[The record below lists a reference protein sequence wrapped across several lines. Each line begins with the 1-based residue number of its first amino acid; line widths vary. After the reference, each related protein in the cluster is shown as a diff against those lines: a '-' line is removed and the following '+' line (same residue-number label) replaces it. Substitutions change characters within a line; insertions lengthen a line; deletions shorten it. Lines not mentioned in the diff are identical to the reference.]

1 MAERGKLK
9 FEIIE
14 KFGILSTSKS
24 GWNLE
29 LNLVQWGDNQPKFDL
44 RSWSPDHNKMG
55 KGVGLTHDEL
65 KQLQQVLQN
74 VLGSENKNLVT
85 NFTPHS
91 EVSNFEADDDFEN
104 DRPQVTRLS
113 D

>member
-44 RSWSPDHNKMG
+44 RSWSVDHTKMG

-65 KQLQQVLQN
+65 TQLQQISQKILGAENQN
-74 VLGSENKNLVT
+74 ITTHFAQLPEDDG
-85 NFTPHS
+85 
-91 EVSNFEADDDFEN
+91 FEPDADFEN
-104 DRPQVTRLS
+104 DRPKVTRLS

>member
-44 RSWSPDHNKMG
+44 RSWSSDHSKMG

-74 VLGSENKNLVT
+74 VLGAENQNVT
-85 NFTPHS
+85 PQFTSIP
-91 EVSNFEADDDFEN
+91 EDDGFEPDADFEN